1 MLFMIQNLKFTVV
14 IKGDYAI
21 FTFLMNELDEGLS
34 KYSRENEEML
44 FDSKGKI
51 WVNVF
56 LDFKF
61 LRNQYMETA
70 AATTAVP
77 ATASAEADPS
87 QYCLVYQLPAVD
99 P

>member
-44 FDSKGKI
+44 FDFKG
-51 WVNVF
+51 
-56 LDFKF
+56 
-61 LRNQYMETA
+61 
-70 AATTAVP
+70 
-77 ATASAEADPS
+77 
-87 QYCLVYQLPAVD
+87 
-99 P
+99 